1 MVYLILIVS
10 RVIVNNLSH
19 LPLCL
24 CLSPSLSLSLF
35 LSLSLSSFLSS
46 FLFTLATLH
55 RAQARN
61 GESHGSNSGNAL
73 HLHLATSEM

>member
-35 LSLSLSSFLSS
+35 LSLSLSSFL
-46 FLFTLATLH
+46 FTLATLH

-73 HLHLATSEM
+73 RLHLATSEM